1 MMKNIKEID
10 NSDFQVNIVGIDKYD
25 NDKKL
30 EIIELFQRWV
40 RYKDSCNL
48 IIDRNSSMI
57 VGAYITE

>member
-1 MMKNIKEID
+1 MKNIKEID